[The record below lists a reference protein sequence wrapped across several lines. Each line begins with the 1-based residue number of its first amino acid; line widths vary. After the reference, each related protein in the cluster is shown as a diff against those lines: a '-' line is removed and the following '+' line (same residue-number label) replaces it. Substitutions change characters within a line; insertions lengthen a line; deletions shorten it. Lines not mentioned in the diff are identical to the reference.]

1 MAMVDS
7 ERLDENFWVWYGR
20 ANAESLEAVRKLF
33 QDEGESRTTELLKW
47 QYLER
52 LGGSYV
58 AIAHTEEGIQGG
70 AAALYAGLPTLV
82 QVGNETVSAVQ
93 SFDSITANQFRGKG
107 LFSRLGNYTYKK
119 LSEQGVVLV
128 YGIPNANINNARI
141 TQLGWRSLDPLPF
154 LIKPF
159 GLRYL
164 RVRSRLRTPRISTGS
179 GSVVS
184 GSIRQIPSCPEDVSD
199 LSSRSDLVDR
209 VGVRRDYDYLTWRLA
224 RPGSSYRHFEFRSS
238 SGSLL
243 GYAVY
248 ELVIKHGCSVG
259 YFMELITDVQHP
271 ESAGELAQAVLEDM
285 RSRGADVCLAWWME
299 SSRASSV
306 LRQHGFFQLPE
317 RFRPIELHLG
327 YRYLV
332 DGRELS
338 RDSFAFSYLDSDTV

>member
-1 MAMVDS
+1 MTVVDS

-20 ANAESLEAVRKLF
+20 ATAGSLDVVRKLF
-33 QDEGESRTTELLKW
+33 QDEGESRTTDLLRW
-47 QYLER
+47 QYLEH

-58 AIAHTEEGIQGG
+58 AIAHTEEGIQDG
-70 AAALYAGLPTLV
+70 AAALYAGLPNLV
-82 QVGNETVSAVQ
+82 QVGNERILAVQ
-93 SFDSITANQFRGKG
+93 SFDSITANRFRGKG
-107 LFSRLGNYTYKK
+107 LFSRLGKYTYKK
-119 LSEQGVVLV
+119 LTEQGVALV

-164 RVRSRLRTPRISTGS
+164 RVRSRLRTPRVSTSS
-179 GSVVS
+179 GAAFS
-184 GSIRQIPSCPEDVSD
+184 GSIRQIPRCPEDISE
-199 LSSRSDLVDR
+199 LSSRSDLVNR
-209 VGVRRDYDYLTWRLA
+209 VGVRRDYDYLAWRLA
-224 RPGSSYRHFEFRSS
+224 RPGSSYRHFEFRST

-271 ESAGELAQAVLEDM
+271 GSANELAQAVLEDM
-285 RSRGADVCLAWWME
+285 RLRGADVCLAWWME
-299 SSRASSV
+299 SSHAASV
-306 LRQHGFFQLPE
+306 LHRHGFYQLPE

-327 YRYLV
+327 YRFLV
-332 DGRELS
+332 GGRELS